1 MTALETDRAADLRAR
16 LAIPSA
22 RLDDLNAL
30 LLDPGTRVVNDVLA
44 VVARYGTPEEINRKA
59 REAGELPA
67 LLDRVRAAHP
77 AYLADLEWL
86 AGARDQGAFVSVADF
101 RRGVLGSRADSTE
114 FRADMAVTLEVSA
127 LQYFPWV
134 IAAARKARSRS
145 APSCRPAGSRSAG

>member
-1 MTALETDRAADLRAR
+1 MTADLRER

-30 LLDPGTRVVNDVLA
+30 LLDPGSRVVNDVLD

-59 REAGELPA
+59 RAAGELPA

-86 AGARDQGAFVSVADF
+86 AGRARP
-101 RRGVLGSRADSTE
+101 RRLRQRGRLPPGRA
-114 FRADMAVTLEVSA
+114 RRPGRRRRPSA
-127 LQYFPWV
+127 TTW
-134 IAAARKARSRS
+134 R
-145 APSCRPAGSRSAG
+145 